1 MEIAQSIKMSHPSVI
16 NIINKMTSSGY
27 IDSEKDTNDSRRRL
41 LTLSEYAISK
51 LPEYESIW
59 DAGSKGVEKTLEAME
74 FITQLEDE
82 FFERGFK
89 ERVLGKLDKI
99 HLK

>member
-41 LTLSEYAISK
+41 LTLSE
-51 LPEYESIW
+51 
-59 DAGSKGVEKTLEAME
+59 
-74 FITQLEDE
+74 
-82 FFERGFK
+82 
-89 ERVLGKLDKI
+89 
-99 HLK
+99 

>member
-1 MEIAQSIKMSHPSVI
+1 
-16 NIINKMTSSGY
+16 
-27 IDSEKDTNDSRRRL
+27 
-41 LTLSEYAISK
+41 